1 MNSIR
6 LKVTGMSCGGC
17 VRHVTAALQAL
28 EGVERVEVDLA
39 GGLVRIDGSADDANL
54 VAALAEAG
62 YPAETLDHR
71 SASAARTGGCSGGC
85 CCS

>member
-17 VRHVTAALQAL
+17 IRHVTAALQAL
-28 EGVERVEVDLA
+28 EGVEVDLA

-54 VAALAEAG
+54 IAALAEAG
-62 YPAETLDHR
+62 YPAETLDRR

>member
-6 LKVTGMSCGGC
+6 LRVTGMSCGGC

-39 GGLVRIDGSADDANL
+39 GGLVRIDGSADDA
-54 VAALAEAG
+54 
-62 YPAETLDHR
+62 
-71 SASAARTGGCSGGC
+71 
-85 CCS
+85 